1 MKYLQLNIH
10 QSKYYFYILILF
22 ELLCILNNRTN
33 VVSVG
38 VQNRSNISQKVI
50 LDFSKAKNLL
60 FSTKTAKVEKI
71 IPPGQYD
78 FFMHFYLL
86 SDDTGKNN
94 DNLNYNMI
102 ITPIK

>member
-1 MKYLQLNIH
+1 M
-10 QSKYYFYILILF
+10 
-22 ELLCILNNRTN
+22 
-33 VVSVG
+33 VSVG
-38 VQNRSNISQKVI
+38 VQNRSNITQKVV

-71 IPPGQYD
+71 IPSGQYD

-86 SDDTGKNN
+86 ADESGKNN
-94 DNLNYNMI
+94 ENLNYNMI